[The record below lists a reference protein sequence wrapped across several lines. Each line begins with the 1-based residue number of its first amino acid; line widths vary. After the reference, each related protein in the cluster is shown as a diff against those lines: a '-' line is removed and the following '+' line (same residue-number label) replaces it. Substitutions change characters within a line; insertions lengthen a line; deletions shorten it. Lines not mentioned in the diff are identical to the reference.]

1 MQKSLWKYLLCVIL
15 LFGMAPLTTGCG
27 TDFEDFGEA
36 LDDLDE
42 DLWDADDFDDFEE
55 AWDDFF
61 DELDD

>member
-1 MQKSLWKYLLCVIL
+1 MRESMLKYLMCLLL
-15 LFGMAPLTTGCG
+15 LFGAAPMMTGCG

-42 DLWDADDFDDFEE
+42 DLSDADDFDDFEE